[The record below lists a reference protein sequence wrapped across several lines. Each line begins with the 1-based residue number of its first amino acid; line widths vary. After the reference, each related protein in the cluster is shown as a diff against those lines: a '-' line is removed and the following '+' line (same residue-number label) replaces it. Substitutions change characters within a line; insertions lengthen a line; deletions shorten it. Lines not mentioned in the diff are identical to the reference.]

1 VLTVRKI
8 DRSICYDAAFR
19 FCLYGTVLVGL
30 MLYVA
35 GAARGQTADLNVV
48 ATVDASCTLNGG
60 TLDFGPY
67 RSEESK
73 EARASI
79 SYRCPEGMEISLSL
93 GPGREPDGRARAMQ
107 RDGGDGALR
116 YQLYQDARRSQVW
129 GDQGDALTIPS
140 TDDGEASVD
149 VFGVIPAGQDAP
161 PGTYRDTVLI
171 TLGINP

>member
-1 VLTVRKI
+1 
-8 DRSICYDAAFR
+8 
-19 FCLYGTVLVGL
+19 

-35 GAARGQTADLNVV
+35 SAARGQTADLNVV
-48 ATVDASCTLNGG
+48 ATVEASCTLDGG

-67 RSEESK
+67 RSEEGK

-140 TDDGEASVD
+140 TEDGEASVD
-149 VFGVIPAGQDAP
+149 VFGVIPPGQEAP

>member
-1 VLTVRKI
+1 VPVVRKI
-8 DRSICYDAAFR
+8 DRSIHYDAAFR
-19 FCLYGTVLVGL
+19 FCLYGPLLVGL
-30 MLYVA
+30 MLYMA
-35 GAARGQTADLNVV
+35 SAARGQTADLNVV

-60 TLDFGPY
+60 TLDFGAY
-67 RSEESK
+67 RSEEIK
-73 EARASI
+73 TARTSI

-93 GPGREPDGRARAMQ
+93 GPGREADGRARAMQ

-116 YQLYQDARRSQVW
+116 YQLYQDAGRSQVW

-140 TDDGEASVD
+140 TRDGEASVD
-149 VFGVIPAGQDAP
+149 VFGVIPAGQEVP